1 MITLETQV
9 HVAGLRAKTVF
20 EFLLNATDRD
30 YQTWWPGV
38 HLRCRTLKR
47 CHGHVGSVM
56 YFDQFIGDYRV
67 RHTDVI
73 VEAVPCRRIS
83 RQVLK
88 GPIRLPVRIVFELE
102 DDDEGVT
109 ITHTIYAGFS
119 GLLRVFDPA
128 FRLHFSERFAVAMDE
143 HMKAECQLLRNLS
156 STPVVIA
163 PAIFTATFQS
173 EAGVS

>member
-9 HVAGLRAKTVF
+9 HVAELRAKTVF

-47 CHGHVGSVM
+47 CHGHVGSVV

-67 RHTDVI
+67 KHTDVI

-83 RQVLK
+83 RQVVK
-88 GPIRLPVRIVFELE
+88 GPLRLPVRIVFELE
-102 DDDEGVT
+102 DDDAGVT
-109 ITHTIYAGFS
+109 ITHTIYVGFT
-119 GLLRVFDPA
+119 GLLRVFNPA
-128 FRLHFSERFAVAMDE
+128 GRLYFTNRFAAAMDE
-143 HMKAECQLLRNLS
+143 HIKGECLLLRELTSPPTVAAKVSNDEA
-156 STPVVIA
+156 VIR
-163 PAIFTATFQS
+163 
-173 EAGVS
+173 